1 MRHPVSSKRGVTRV
15 HLSNAVG
22 VRLAVGVARL
32 RRAHAWLPA
41 CEGGTWR
48 SATTPDTRREVEERL
63 LVLGGWGTK
72 TLDLSLQQHS
82 AAARNSDHTASAR
95 DHIKIIR
102 PIMVHAA
109 AGHG

>member
-1 MRHPVSSKRGVTRV
+1 M
-15 HLSNAVG
+15 NAVG

-48 SATTPDTRREVEERL
+48 SATTSDTRREVEERL

-72 TLDLSLQQHS
+72 TLDLSMRQHS